1 MLKNKIDFFVFFMKF
16 VQLDGDITQRKNT
29 NLLWK
34 SEKNKTV
41 KIVKEREIEGERE
54 QNKFFP

>member
-1 MLKNKIDFFVFFMKF
+1 VLKNKIDFFVFFMKF